1 MRLFRRR
8 PESGPGAVPALRMER
23 AVMTLAAHAA
33 HLEDQLERLERRM
46 EDMEDAVQVA
56 LDPEGL
62 ESLAARLEELSI
74 TAVTSEELL
83 DVRLHSARVATEL
96 ARMGNELRSQI
107 DRVAAMAEP
116 DHVSWRATA

>member
-1 MRLFRRR
+1 
-8 PESGPGAVPALRMER
+8 MER

-56 LDPEGL
+56 LDPAGL
-62 ESLAARLEELSI
+62 DALAARLDELSM

-96 ARMGNELRSQI
+96 DRMGNELRGQI
-107 DRVAAMAEP
+107 DRAAAMAES